1 MTVRL
6 SRALTALAV
15 GSVAFSLAG
24 AAQATTVQ
32 FASTVSFTESV
43 NSLTFA
49 SSGLNTTLTVGTPL
63 TIPQFISVTAN
74 QGADFNETNAPLTA
88 TFTFTLPTP
97 TGTTTDS
104 GTITGAQVNG
114 RGANGTLSI
123 TWQPQPVEFD
133 FTDGTKLDVTL
144 GDLLV
149 ACTGNNCLTGT
160 YHMTG
165 TFLALSG
172 PGEEIGPAATPLP
185 AALPLFV
192 SGLGGFG
199 LLAWRRKRKNGA

>member
-1 MTVRL
+1 LLDLPQKGGDLLEQGHHFPYKSSRL
-6 SRALTALAV
+6 
-15 GSVAFSLAG
+15 
-24 AAQATTVQ
+24 Q

-63 TIPQFISVTAN
+63 PITQFISVTAN

-104 GTITGAQVNG
+104 GTITGHQKNG
-114 RGANGTLSI
+114 GGANGLLSI
-123 TWQPQPVEFD
+123 TWPSQPVEFD
-133 FTDGTKLDVTL
+133 FADGTKLDVTL

-149 ACTGNNCLTGT
+149 TCAGNNCLAGT
-160 YHMTG
+160 YFMSG
-165 TFLALSG
+165 TFLALNG
-172 PGEEIGPAATPLP
+172 PVDEIGPAATPLP

-199 LLAWRRKRKNGA
+199 LLAWRRKRKNVA